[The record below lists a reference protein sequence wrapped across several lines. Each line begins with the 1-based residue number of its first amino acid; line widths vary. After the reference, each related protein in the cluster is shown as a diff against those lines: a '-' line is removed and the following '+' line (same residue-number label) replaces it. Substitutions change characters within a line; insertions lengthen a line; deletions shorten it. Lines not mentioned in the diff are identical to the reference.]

1 MSRALVF
8 AVLALCACAE
18 GVPTL
23 GTAISSSG
31 AGGGGAA
38 GTAGAP
44 AFAGESCANSSAT
57 GSCSCAG
64 GASGT
69 KSCLANPAS
78 PTGFAYGSCG
88 MCLRPDSGGMGG
100 ISGTGGASGTGV
112 VGDGGVGDCDPSACP
127 MPTAVIPFVP
137 PPAACCTESGTCGA
151 VDLFGGCG

>member
-1 MSRALVF
+1 MSRGLFFV
-8 AVLALCACAE
+8 VLALCACAE
-18 GVPTL
+18 GVPTF
-23 GTAISSSG
+23 GAAISSSG

-44 AFAGESCANSSAT
+44 AFSGEPCANSSASA
-57 GSCSCAG
+57 SCSCAG

-88 MCLRPDSGGMGG
+88 MCLRPDNGGSGG
-100 ISGTGGASGTGV
+100 GGASGTGMI
-112 VGDGGVGDCDPSACP
+112 GGVGDCDPTACP

-137 PPAACCTESGTCGA
+137 APAACCTQSGTCGA
-151 VDLFGGCG
+151 VDLFGGCS